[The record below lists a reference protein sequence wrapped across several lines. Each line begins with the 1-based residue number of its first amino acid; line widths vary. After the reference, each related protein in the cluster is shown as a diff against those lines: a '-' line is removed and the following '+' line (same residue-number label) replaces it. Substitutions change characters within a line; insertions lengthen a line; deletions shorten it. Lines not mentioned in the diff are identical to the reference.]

1 MSNLLK
7 SKYLLGVMIVATLAV
22 AFVFAM
28 FATTASAQTACST
41 GTTTLRVGSKGD
53 AVRCLQS
60 AVGVSADGSFGPITK
75 AAVMAW
81 QASVSLTADGVFGP
95 KSRAAL
101 TGGGSV
107 TVYPAG
113 CTSAVGF
120 SPTTGMSCAGA
131 VT

>member
-1 MSNLLK
+1 MSKLLK
-7 SKYLLGVMIVATLAV
+7 SKFLLGVIAV
-22 AFVFAM
+22 AIMFVGVVAVSD
-28 FATTASAQTACST
+28 TASAQTTCST
-41 GTTTLRVGSKGD
+41 GTTTLRVGSKGE
-53 AVRCLQS
+53 AVKCLQA

-81 QASVSLTADGVFGP
+81 QTSVRLTADGGFGP
-95 KSRAAL
+95 KARAAL